1 MTIESDELAVLRE
14 TTSKTLLAVLWLQV
28 PIAIAIG
35 VMRGTDWMVPAAL
48 MAAMA
53 LAAMMSWR
61 ASGNGLST
69 RLIFAVALMG
79 GVSVFVFQFAGHPWQ
94 TDVHMYSFAALAC
107 RVAYCDYGPIVV
119 GTIAVAFHHLA
130 LNFLLP
136 AAVYPGGSD
145 FGCVVLH
152 AVILLI
158 EAGALG
164 WLALTVSNLFEMA
177 AERSVEV
184 EAASAAEA
192 RANTDR
198 SEAERK
204 AKQDRDAARRELA
217 AGFERKVGTI
227 VEAVAVA
234 AGEMQGLSSSI
245 SSNNTETVR
254 QTAAAAAAS
263 TQASANVETVPA
275 ATEELT
281 ASIHSNPPPVTRF
294 A

>member
-79 GVSVFVFQFAGHPWQ
+79 GVSVFVFQSAGHPWK
-94 TDVHMYSFAALAC
+94 TDVHVYYFAALAC
-107 RVAYCDYGPIVV
+107 LVAYCDYRPIVV
-119 GTIAVAFHHLA
+119 GTIAVALHHLA

-145 FGCVVLH
+145 FGRVVLH

-164 WLALTVSNLFEMA
+164 WLAPTGSNLFEMA
-177 AERSVEV
+177 AQGSAEV
-184 EAASAAEA
+184 ETASAAEA
-192 RANTDR
+192 
-198 SEAERK
+198 
-204 AKQDRDAARRELA
+204 
-217 AGFERKVGTI
+217 
-227 VEAVAVA
+227 
-234 AGEMQGLSSSI
+234 
-245 SSNNTETVR
+245 
-254 QTAAAAAAS
+254 
-263 TQASANVETVPA
+263 
-275 ATEELT
+275 
-281 ASIHSNPPPVTRF
+281 
-294 A
+294 